1 MGSAE
6 REMTVLTLSHIELLL
21 FLASFAN
28 SMPPQLDLDPSPVM
42 QRHAGQMQV
51 DRGRRGHQD
60 TLARPSHGSSSC
72 LSAITCTT
80 PQPSVLQ
87 PLRA

>member
-1 MGSAE
+1 
-6 REMTVLTLSHIELLL
+6 MTVLTLSYIELLL
-21 FLASFAN
+21 YPASFAN
-28 SMPPQLDLDPSPVM
+28 PMPPQLDLDPGPVM

-51 DRGRRGHQD
+51 DRGQLGHHG